1 MTIQITTPVGRIV
14 QGKLWEPQEVK
25 DQKGNVKIGADNKP
39 LVDFYFALA
48 IAKTPGHTH
57 WSQTDWGRQVW
68 EEGNR
73 AHPTFA
79 PHPNFSWKIEDGD
92 SQIPN
97 KKGKRN
103 CDREGF
109 PGHWILKLRSGFAI
123 PTYNADGSAPMPANA
138 FTPGNFAQV
147 LISVK
152 GNTGETPGVYLN
164 PVMAALSGYG
174 AEIVMGPDASE
185 AGFGAAPLP
194 AGASAAPLAAPA
206 GLPTPPAAAPA
217 YVVPALPQALP
228 TSAVTAAP
236 AVAPAPTFPSS
247 PAPVAVAPN
256 PAILAGPAVAAPP
269 PAPVVAAP
277 QMTAAAG
284 GATYEQFKA
293 QGWTDEQMRASG
305 YLV

>member
-25 DQKGNVKIGADNKP
+25 DQKGVAKIGTDGKP
-39 LVDFYFALA
+39 LVDYYFALG

-57 WSQTDWGRQVW
+57 WSQTDWGRQIW

-79 PHPNFSWKIEDGD
+79 PHPNFSWKVEDGD
-92 SQIPN
+92 SPIPN

-152 GNTGETPGVYLN
+152 GNTGDTPGVYLN

-206 GLPTPPAAAPA
+206 GLPTPPAPA
-217 YVVPALPQALP
+217 YVAPVLPQALP
-228 TSAVTAAP
+228 TPAVTAPP

-256 PAILAGPAVAAPP
+256 PAFLAGPAVAAPP
-269 PAPVVAAP
+269 PTPVP

-284 GATYEQFKA
+284 GATYEQFKVN
-293 QGWTDEQMRASG
+293 GWTDEAMRASG

>member
-25 DQKGNVKIGADNKP
+25 DQKGVAKIGTDGKP
-39 LVDFYFALA
+39 LVDYYFALA

-79 PHPNFSWKIEDGD
+79 PHPNFSWKVEDGD

-152 GNTGETPGVYLN
+152 GNTGDTPGVYLN

-194 AGASAAPLAAPA
+194 AGASAAPLVAPA
-206 GLPTPPAAAPA
+206 GLPTPPAFPQGGAA
-217 YVVPALPQALP
+217 VPAPFVPASVALGLPLAP
-228 TSAVTAAP
+228 TAAAVP
-236 AVAPAPTFPSS
+236 ATFHSS

-256 PAILAGPAVAAPP
+256 PAFLAGPAVAAPP
-269 PAPVVAAP
+269 PAP

-293 QGWTDEQMRASG
+293 QGWSDEQMRASG

>member
-25 DQKGNVKIGADNKP
+25 DQKGAAKIGTDGKP
-39 LVDFYFALA
+39 LIDFYFALA

-79 PHPNFSWKIEDGD
+79 PHPNFSWKVEDGD

-152 GNTGETPGVYLN
+152 GNTGDTPGVYLN

-206 GLPTPPAAAPA
+206 GLPTPPAPAYAAP
-217 YVVPALPQALP
+217 VLPQVLP
-228 TSAVTAAP
+228 TPAVTAP
-236 AVAPAPTFPSS
+236 SAVAPAPTFPSS
-247 PAPVAVAPN
+247 PAPVAVTPN
-256 PAILAGPAVAAPP
+256 PAFLAGPAVAAPP
-269 PAPVVAAP
+269 PVPVVAAP

-293 QGWTDEQMRASG
+293 QGWSDEQMRASG

>member
-25 DQKGNVKIGADNKP
+25 DQKGVAKIGTDGKP
-39 LVDFYFALA
+39 LVDYYFALA

-57 WSQTDWGRQVW
+57 WAQADWGRQIW

-79 PHPNFSWKIEDGD
+79 PHPNFSWKVEDGD

-152 GNTGETPGVYLN
+152 GNTGDTPGVYLN
-164 PVMAALSGYG
+164 PVMVALSGYG

-206 GLPTPPAAAPA
+206 GLPTPPAPVAP
-217 YVVPALPQALP
+217 VLPQALP
-228 TSAVTAAP
+228 TPAVTAPP

-256 PAILAGPAVAAPP
+256 PAFLAGPAVAAPP
-269 PAPVVAAP
+269 PVPPVATP

-293 QGWTDEQMRASG
+293 NGWTDEAMRASG